1 MASESTHDPASGN
14 RTDLISHILQLTH
27 CTPTI
32 FALMLIPQSPS
43 VSELLYSAYVCMLD
57 IYMAHCFTS
66 FTFQI
71 KINFQEFN
79 LYNPI

>member
-32 FALMLIPQSPS
+32 FALMYPKALP
-43 VSELLYSAYVCMLD
+43 VSGLLYSAYVCMLD